1 MISDMTT
8 QGIFRLAFVD
18 GRMDDSISGETTTH
32 QLHVL
37 LVSEDDSA
45 MEVNSNAREYEPRP
59 VLATGGGVLARLNV
73 ATSCSARK
81 DDARRIALILVVGVV
96 AMME

>member
-1 MISDMTT
+1 
-8 QGIFRLAFVD
+8 
-18 GRMDDSISGETTTH
+18 
-32 QLHVL
+32 
-37 LVSEDDSA
+37 

-81 DDARRIALILVVGVV
+81 DDARRVALILVVGVV
-96 AMME
+96 VMLEEMKSIVLMSVLSIGSLAMR